1 MKYTINNKTR
11 INKYT
16 VALATST
23 AMMASSSAATI
34 AWGEFDLDTAVSEIS
49 TNGTLIEAL
58 NLVNTDDRE
67 YTDTTT
73 INGVVF
79 TATNLFDT
87 GYYGDHTFGVSTVDA
102 NLDLLYLQ
110 ANYNYDSTSPI
121 TLTGLT
127 IGVEYE
133 LQSFF
138 GYHIIGAGITMNRRR
153 MLFYPSR
160 SDKINGGG
168 MTMNVGDSITIQK
181 TSSGPVNNGAWII
194 GTFTADATTQNFHS
208 ASGSSKKNFISGY
221 QLRDISS
228 VPEPSSAVLIGLG
241 GLALILRRSK

>member
-23 AMMASSSAATI
+23 AMMASASAATI
-34 AWGEFDLDTAVSEIS
+34 AWGEFDLDAAPGEIS
-49 TNGTLIEAL
+49 TNGTSIEAW
-58 NLVNTDDRE
+58 NLVNNDARE
-67 YTDTTT
+67 ATDTTT

-79 TATNLFDT
+79 TANNLFDS
-87 GYYGDHTFGVSTVDA
+87 GYYTNDTFGVSTGDDS
-102 NLDLLYLQ
+102 LDLLYLQ
-110 ANYNYDSTSPI
+110 ANYSYSLDPI

-127 IGVEYE
+127 IGNEYE

-138 GYHIIGAGITMNRRR
+138 GDNRTG
-153 MLFYPSR
+153 L
-160 SDKINGGG
+160 NL
-168 MTMNVGDSITIQK
+168 TMNVGNSITIQK
-181 TSSGPVNNGAWII
+181 TSSGTVNNGAWII
-194 GTFTADATTQNFHS
+194 GTFTADATTQDFHS
-208 ASGSSKKNFISGY
+208 SYGASRSSFLSGY
-221 QLRDISS
+221 QLREISS

>member
-23 AMMASSSAATI
+23 AMMASASAATI
-34 AWGEFDLDTAVSEIS
+34 AWGEFDLAAAPGEIS
-49 TNGTLIEAL
+49 TKGTSIEAL
-58 NLVNTDDRE
+58 NLVNTDARE
-67 YTDTTT
+67 ATDTTT

-87 GYYGDHTFGVSTVDA
+87 GYYGDNTYGVSTGDA

-110 ANYNYDSTSPI
+110 ANYNYENTNPV

-133 LQSFF
+133 LQNFY
-138 GYHIIGAGITMNRRR
+138 GNNRVGNR
-153 MLFYPSR
+153 L
-160 SDKINGGG
+160 
-168 MTMNVGDSITIQK
+168 TMNVGGGSTIQK
-181 TSSGPVNNGAWII
+181 TSSGTTENGAWII
-194 GTFTADATTQNFHS
+194 GTFTADATTQDFHS
-208 ASGSSKKNFISGY
+208 GVSSNLSNWLSGY

-228 VPEPSSAVLIGLG
+228 VPEPSSTALIGLG
-241 GLALILRRSK
+241 ALALILRRSK

>member
-23 AMMASSSAATI
+23 AMMASASAATI
-34 AWGEFDLDTAVSEIS
+34 AWGEFDLDAAPGEIS
-49 TNGTLIEAL
+49 TNGTLVEAL
-58 NLVNTDDRE
+58 NITGGAN
-67 YTDTTT
+67 TTT
-73 INGVVF
+73 INGVTF
-79 TATNLFDT
+79 TANNLFGNSESNADNGVRT
-87 GYYGDHTFGVSTVDA
+87 GDA
-102 NLDLLYLQ
+102 NLDLLYLN
-110 ANYNYDSTSPI
+110 ADYSYDPM

-127 IGVEYE
+127 IGNEYE
-133 LQSFF
+133 LQTFF
-138 GYHIIGAGITMNRRR
+138 GYNLGVNY
-153 MLFYPSR
+153 L
-160 SDKINGGG
+160 
-168 MTMNVGDSITIQK
+168 MTVGDGNTLQK
-181 TSSGPVNNGAWII
+181 TSSGTIENGAWII

-208 ASGSSKKNFISGY
+208 GIGTSTEPWFSGY

>member
-11 INKYT
+11 VNKYT

-23 AMMASSSAATI
+23 AMMASASAATI
-34 AWGEFDLDTAVSEIS
+34 AWGEFDLDAAPGEIS
-49 TNGTLIEAL
+49 TNGTSIEAL
-58 NLVNTDDRE
+58 NLVNTDARE
-67 YTDTTT
+67 ATDTTT

-87 GYYGDHTFGVSTVDA
+87 GYNGDNTFGVSTGDA

-110 ANYNYDSTSPI
+110 ASYNYGSTTPI

-127 IGVEYE
+127 IGNEYE

-138 GYHIIGAGITMNRRR
+138 GTSLRP
-153 MLFYPSR
+153 L
-160 SDKINGGG
+160 
-168 MTMNVGDSITIQK
+168 MNVGDGITIQK
-181 TSSGPVNNGAWII
+181 TSSGTVENGAWII

-208 ASGSSKKNFISGY
+208 SSGSTSRNNFMSGY

-228 VPEPSSAVLIGLG
+228 VPEPSSTALIGLG
-241 GLALILRRSK
+241 ALALILRRCR

>member
-34 AWGEFDLDTAVSEIS
+34 AWGEFDLDAAASEIS
-49 TNGTLIEAL
+49 TKGTSIEAW
-58 NLVNTDDRE
+58 NLVNTDARE
-67 YTDTTT
+67 ATDTTT

-87 GYYGDHTFGVSTVDA
+87 GYYDDQTYGVSTGDA

-110 ANYNYDSTSPI
+110 ANYNYENTNPV

-133 LQSFF
+133 LQSFY
-138 GYHIIGAGITMNRRR
+138 GNNRPGII
-153 MLFYPSR
+153 P
-160 SDKINGGG
+160 
-168 MTMNVGDSITIQK
+168 TMNVGDGITVQK
-181 TSSGPVNNGAWII
+181 RSSGSVENGAWII
-194 GTFTADATTQNFHS
+194 GTFTADATTQDFHS
-208 ASGSSKKNFISGY
+208 GIGSGRSNFMSGY
-221 QLRDISS
+221 QLRDISP
-228 VPEPSSAVLIGLG
+228 VPEPSSTALIGLG
-241 GLALILRRSK
+241 ALALILRRSK

>member
-34 AWGEFDLDTAVSEIS
+34 AWGEFDLAAAPGEIS
-49 TNGTLIEAL
+49 TNGTSIEAW
-58 NLVNTDDRE
+58 NLVNTDARE
-67 YTDTTT
+67 ATDTTT

-87 GYYGDHTFGVSTVDA
+87 GYNDDDTFGVSTGDA

-110 ANYNYDSTSPI
+110 ANYNYDSISPI

-133 LQSFF
+133 LQNFL
-138 GYHIIGAGITMNRRR
+138 GYN
-153 MLFYPSR
+153 
-160 SDKINGGG
+160 INGVNYS
-168 MTMNVGDSITIQK
+168 MNVGDGTTVQK
-181 TSSGPVNNGAWII
+181 ISSGAINNGAWII
-194 GTFTADATTQNFHS
+194 GTFTADATTQDFHS
-208 ASGSSKKNFISGY
+208 GISSNRNNWLSGY
-221 QLRDISS
+221 QLREISS
-228 VPEPSSAVLIGLG
+228 VPEPSSTVLIGLG

>member
-34 AWGEFDLDTAVSEIS
+34 AWGEFDLAAAPGEIS
-49 TNGTLIEAL
+49 TNGTSIEAI
-58 NLVNTDDRE
+58 NMVNTDARE
-67 YTDTTT
+67 ATDTTT
-73 INGVVF
+73 INGVTF
-79 TATNLFDT
+79 TATNHFGS
-87 GYYGDHTFGVSTVDA
+87 GYYQDTDFGVSTGDDS
-102 NLDLLYLQ
+102 LDLLYRQ
-110 ANYNYDSTSPI
+110 ASYRYSDAPI

-127 IGVEYE
+127 IGNEYE

-138 GYHIIGAGITMNRRR
+138 GRNRSGSNYS
-153 MLFYPSR
+153 MS
-160 SDKINGGG
+160 
-168 MTMNVGDSITIQK
+168 VGDGTTVQK
-181 TSSGPVNNGAWII
+181 ISSGPVNNGAWII

-208 ASGSSKKNFISGY
+208 GSGSGNSSFISGY

>member
-1 MKYTINNKTR
+1 MKYTTNNKTR

-34 AWGEFDLDTAVSEIS
+34 AWGEFDLDTAASEIS
-49 TNGTLIEAL
+49 TNGTLIEAI
-58 NLVNTDDRE
+58 NMVNNDDRE

-87 GYYGDHTFGVSTVDA
+87 GYYGDNTFGVSTGDA

-138 GYHIIGAGITMNRRR
+138 GYN
-153 MLFYPSR
+153 
-160 SDKINGGG
+160 INGVGI
-168 MTMNVGDSITIQK
+168 TMNVGDSITIQK

>member
-23 AMMASSSAATI
+23 AMMASASAATI
-34 AWGEFDLDTAVSEIS
+34 VWGEFDLAAAPGEIS
-49 TNGTLIEAL
+49 TNGTLIEAI
-58 NLVNTDDRE
+58 NMVNTDARE
-67 YTDTTT
+67 ATGTTT

-79 TATNLFDT
+79 TATNLFESGEYQEDA
-87 GYYGDHTFGVSTVDA
+87 FGVSTGDA
-102 NLDLLYLQ
+102 SLDLLYLQ
-110 ANYNYDSTSPI
+110 ASYNYGYNDAQLL

-127 IGVEYE
+127 IGNEYE

-138 GYHIIGAGITMNRRR
+138 GDNRPG
-153 MLFYPSR
+153 F
-160 SDKINGGG
+160 NNF
-168 MTMNVGDSITIQK
+168 MNVGDGDTIQK
-181 TSSGPVNNGAWII
+181 TASGSAENGSWII
-194 GTFTADATTQNFHS
+194 GTFTADATTQIFHS
-208 ASGSSKKNFISGY
+208 AENDSTNSLLSGY
-221 QLRDISS
+221 QLRDITS

>member
-34 AWGEFDLDTAVSEIS
+34 AWGEFDLDAAPGEIS
-49 TNGTLIEAL
+49 TKGTSIEAW
-58 NLVNTDDRE
+58 NLVNNDARE
-67 YTDTTT
+67 ATDTTT

-79 TATNLFDT
+79 TATNLFDS
-87 GYYGDHTFGVSTVDA
+87 GYYTNDTFEVSTGDA

-110 ANYNYDSTSPI
+110 ASYNYESTTPI

-127 IGVEYE
+127 IGNEYE
-133 LQSFF
+133 LQTFLGDNRSGTPFIMTV
-138 GYHIIGAGITMNRRR
+138 GDGIT
-153 MLFYPSR
+153 
-160 SDKINGGG
+160 
-168 MTMNVGDSITIQK
+168 VQK
-181 TSSGPVNNGAWII
+181 TSSGSVENGAWII
-194 GTFTADATTQNFHS
+194 GTFTADATTQNFLS
-208 ASGSSKKNFISGY
+208 AHANISQNFLSGY

>member
-23 AMMASSSAATI
+23 AMMASASAATI
-34 AWGEFDLDTAVSEIS
+34 AWGEFDLAAAPGEIS
-49 TNGTLIEAL
+49 TKGTSIEAW
-58 NLVNTDDRE
+58 NLVGTDARE
-67 YTDTTT
+67 ATDTTT

-79 TATNLFDT
+79 TATNLFDS
-87 GYYGDHTFGVSTVDA
+87 GYYANQTFGVSTGDA

-110 ANYNYDSTSPI
+110 ASYNYGNNSPI

-127 IGVEYE
+127 IGNEYE

-138 GYHIIGAGITMNRRR
+138 GDNRPGVSF
-153 MLFYPSR
+153 M
-160 SDKINGGG
+160 
-168 MTMNVGDSITIQK
+168 MTVGDGINVQK
-181 TSSGPVNNGAWII
+181 TSSGTVENGAWII
-194 GTFTADATTQNFHS
+194 GTFTADATTQNFL
-208 ASGSSKKNFISGY
+208 SSHTHISQNFLSGY

>member
-23 AMMASSSAATI
+23 AMMASASAATI
-34 AWGEFDLDTAVSEIS
+34 AWGEFDLDAAASEIS

-58 NLVNTDDRE
+58 NLVNTDARE
-67 YTDTTT
+67 ATDTTT

-79 TATNLFDT
+79 TATYLFNS
-87 GYYGDHTFGVSTVDA
+87 GYSEDNPFGVSTGDA
-102 NLDLLYLQ
+102 SLDLLYLQ
-110 ANYNYDSTSPI
+110 AGYDYNDAQLL

-127 IGVEYE
+127 IGAEYE

-138 GYHIIGAGITMNRRR
+138 GENVGEP
-153 MLFYPSR
+153 LL
-160 SDKINGGG
+160 K
-168 MTMNVGDSITIQK
+168 MNVGDGFTVQK
-181 TSSGPVNNGAWII
+181 TSSGTVENGAWII
-194 GTFTADATTQNFHS
+194 GTFTADATIQIFHS
-208 ASGSSKKNFISGY
+208 AENNSTTSLLSGY
-221 QLRDISS
+221 QLREISS
-228 VPEPSSAVLIGLG
+228 VPEPSSTALIGLG

>member
-34 AWGEFDLDTAVSEIS
+34 TWGEFDLAAAPGEIS
-49 TNGTLIEAL
+49 TKGTSIEAW
-58 NLVNTDDRE
+58 NLVNTDARE
-67 YTDTTT
+67 ATDTTT

-87 GYYGDHTFGVSTVDA
+87 GYYGDNTFGVSTGDA

-127 IGVEYE
+127 IGNEYE

-138 GYHIIGAGITMNRRR
+138 GAALGTSNF
-153 MLFYPSR
+153 L
-160 SDKINGGG
+160 
-168 MTMNVGDSITIQK
+168 MNVGDSITIQK
-181 TSSGPVNNGAWII
+181 TSSGTVENGAWII

-208 ASGSSKKNFISGY
+208 SSGSNVSNFMSGY
-221 QLRDISS
+221 QLRDISP

>member
-34 AWGEFDLDTAVSEIS
+34 TWGEFDLAAAASEIS
-49 TNGTLIEAL
+49 TKGTSIEAW
-58 NLVNTDDRE
+58 NLVNTDARE
-67 YTDTTT
+67 ATDTTT

-87 GYYGDHTFGVSTVDA
+87 GYYGDQTFGVSTGDA

-110 ANYNYDSTSPI
+110 ANYNYENTNPV

-133 LQSFF
+133 LQSFY
-138 GYHIIGAGITMNRRR
+138 GNNLGIP
-153 MLFYPSR
+153 L
-160 SDKINGGG
+160 
-168 MTMNVGDSITIQK
+168 TMNVSDGITIQK
-181 TSSGPVNNGAWII
+181 RSSGTVENGAWII
-194 GTFTADATTQNFHS
+194 GTFIADATTQDFN
-208 ASGSSKKNFISGY
+208 SGIDSNRSNSISGY

-228 VPEPSSAVLIGLG
+228 VPEPSSTALIGLG
-241 GLALILRRSK
+241 ALALILRRRK